1 MKTEKEK
8 MLAGE
13 LYQAYDPELT
23 QDRKWAKK
31 TCQRINQHDTDD
43 LAGREALLAEL
54 MHFEGKF
61 WVEPPLYVDY
71 GYNIHIGDNFYANH
85 GLTILD
91 GARVVI
97 GKNVFIAPNVVI
109 ATAGHPLDKAQRAAG
124 EEFVKPI
131 TIGDDVWL
139 GAHVTLCPG
148 VTLGNNVV
156 VGAGSV
162 VVHDLPD
169 NSVCVGTPA
178 RPVKSLA

>member
-13 LYQAYDPELT
+13 IYQANDPELT
-23 QDRKWAKK
+23 QDRKRAKK
-31 TCQRINQHDTDD
+31 LCQQVNQHDTDD
-43 LAGREALLAEL
+43 LAGREALLAGL
-54 MHFEGKF
+54 MRFKGTF
-61 WVEPPLYVDY
+61 YVEPPLYVDY

-91 GARVVI
+91 GAPVVI
-97 GKNVFIAPNVVI
+97 GNNVFIAPNVVI
-109 ATAGHPLDKAQRAAG
+109 ATAGHPLDKTQRATG

-131 TIGDDVWL
+131 TLGDDVWL

-156 VGAGSV
+156 VGAGST

-178 RPVKSLA
+178 RPVKTLE